1 VLAFDVFGEAAPQ
14 GSKKAYVVKGR
25 AVLVES
31 SSKVKPWR
39 ASVAASAHEAAHS
52 SGWLKTDGPVAVE
65 VTFWLK
71 RPASVKRPLPERKP
85 DIDKLLRGV
94 LDGISD
100 SGAVWADDARV
111 VDVTARKR
119 YADDFVGASITV
131 TPAEA

>member
-1 VLAFDVFGEAAPQ
+1 VLAFDVVGEAAPQ
-14 GSKKAYVVKGR
+14 GSKKAYVVNGR

-31 SSKVKPWR
+31 SAKVKPWR
-39 ASVAASAHEAAHS
+39 ATVAASAHHAAS
-52 SGWLKTDGPVAVE
+52 TSGWEKAEGPVSVT

-100 SGAVWADDARV
+100 AGIVWADDARV
-111 VDVTARKR
+111 VDLTARKR
-119 YADDFVGASITV
+119 YADDFVGASVCIT
-131 TPAEA
+131 PIEA